1 MNSSDRSFFPSPS
14 TAGTPDFP
22 ALEERILTYW
32 DDQKILEK
40 TLSERQGKPAFVF
53 FDGPPGTNGRPH
65 IGHMMQSALKD
76 LWPRYKTMR
85 GFRVIRKAGWDT
97 HGLPVELQAEKEL
110 GLKNKK
116 DIEAYGVA
124 KYVDYCRSIV
134 FTYKDEWKKQ
144 IRRIGRFLDTENDY
158 ATLTNDF
165 IQSDWWILR
174 QAWEKNLLYR
184 DYKIV
189 PHCAR
194 CGTSLSS
201 HEVAQGYKDVTEAA
215 ITVRFHLRDDANA
228 SLLVWTTTPWTLLS
242 NVAVAVGPDIRY
254 VRIRI
259 TEAGE
264 GTRIGEEVILA
275 ESRLSIIQGS
285 YDIVS
290 TMMGKELE
298 GLEYEPLFTHHQPR
312 EKYAYVVAD
321 KYVTDTD
328 GTGLVHLALYG
339 EDDFRIIREK
349 NFPKVQLVDMHGHVS
364 TEVAPWA
371 GKFFKDVDSDVV
383 ADLEKRNQ
391 LFASDPHAHSYPFC
405 WRCETPL
412 MYYAKTSWFLRTTA
426 YKDQMI
432 AANDKIHWQP
442 AHIKEGRFGR
452 WLENNVDWAIS
463 RERFWGTPLPI
474 WTCSGCERR
483 ECISSLADMTARLK
497 PGATWDPAQSLH
509 KPEIDTVILRC
520 EHCAADMRREPDVLD
535 CWFDAG
541 AMPWG
546 QWGYPATPGSEA
558 ILSDQYPADFIAE
571 AHDQTRGW
579 FYTLLAISTMLTG
592 TSSFKNVICTE
603 LVLDA
608 KGQKMSKSKGNVIEP
623 KEMFDRFGA
632 DAVRWNFYN
641 IDPWLPKRFGEE
653 TLSEITRRVHIPL
666 WNVLGFM
673 HTWSTEVGVT
683 ITPEEGVGNPTH
695 VLDRWILSHLRALTS
710 TVTTHLDDYD
720 VAPAAVGIE
729 QFIEHLSTWYVRR
742 SRDRIKEGGPEAE
755 AALRTLHGVLY
766 ELSKILAPFMPF
778 FAEALYAALGGP
790 KDSVHLE
797 MWPVVD
803 AAQID
808 TQLNEDMD
816 VVFIAANLGNAIRKK
831 EAMKVRQ
838 PLARMS
844 IVSRPLADAYLDL
857 LRDELNVKEVVTV
870 SDVSSIAHEQWV
882 LNFPAAGPVYG
893 SRIPEIQHALKAGRV
908 TREGERIRLMDLDLV
923 LPPEHFE
930 TRYQSN
936 DAAAVMGEHGVVVA
950 LDLALTPALEAEG
963 VVRDLIRLYQ
973 DLRKDAGLHVSD
985 RVMLLITAN
994 ERLMTMVH
1002 AFEDML
1008 MQKTGA
1014 TELLSMSIEDR
1025 IAADRESEVT
1035 LDGDVIW
1042 IGVKKKAPTS

>member
-1 MNSSDRSFFPSPS
+1 MNTSDRSFFPP
-14 TAGTPDFP
+14 TTTGTPDFP
-22 ALEERILTYW
+22 ALEERVLSYW
-32 DDQKILEK
+32 DHHHIFEK
-40 TLSERQGKPAFVF
+40 TLSERKGKPAFVF

-76 LWPRYKTMR
+76 LWPRYKTMQ

-110 GLKNKK
+110 GLKNKR

-124 KYVDYCRSIV
+124 KYIAYCRSIV

-144 IRRIGRFLDTENDY
+144 IRRIGRFLDTEHDY

-201 HEVAQGYKDVTEAA
+201 HEVAQGYKDVTENA
-215 ITVRFHLRDDANA
+215 ITVRFHLRDDAGA

-242 NVAVAVGPDIRY
+242 NVAVAVGPEIRY

-259 TEAGE
+259 TEAAE
-264 GTRIGEEVILA
+264 TTHLGEELILA
-275 ESRLSIIQGS
+275 ESRLSIVPGS
-285 YDIVS
+285 YEIVS
-290 TMMGKELE
+290 TMIGKELE
-298 GLEYEPLFTHHQPR
+298 GLEYEPIFSYHQPR
-312 EKYAYVVAD
+312 EKYAFVVAD
-321 KYVTDTD
+321 SYVTDTD

-349 NFPKVQLVDMHGHVS
+349 NLPKVQQVDVHGHVS

-391 LFASDPHAHSYPFC
+391 LFAADPHEHSYPFC
-405 WRCETPL
+405 WRCDTPL
-412 MYYAKTSWFLRTTA
+412 MYYAKTSWFLKTTA

-432 AANDKIHWQP
+432 AANEKIHWQP
-442 AHIKEGRFGR
+442 AHIKEGRFGK

-463 RERFWGTPLPI
+463 RERYWGTPLPI
-474 WTCSGCERR
+474 WTCGSCERR
-483 ECISSLADMTARLK
+483 ECISSIADMTARLK
-497 PGATWDPAQSLH
+497 SGTTWNPAQSLH
-509 KPEIDTVILRC
+509 KPEIDTVILSC
-520 EHCAADMRREPDVLD
+520 EHCGADMQREPDVLD

-546 QWGYPATPGSEA
+546 QWGYPATPGSTEV
-558 ILSDQYPADFIAE
+558 LTDQYPADFIAE

-579 FYTLLAISTMLTG
+579 FYTLLAISTMISG
-592 TSSFKNVICTE
+592 ESSFKNVICTE

-653 TLSEITRRVHIPL
+653 TLAEITRRVHIPL

-673 HTWSTEVGVT
+673 QTWSGELGVRF
-683 ITPEEGVGNPTH
+683 TPEGIIGSPTH
-695 VLDRWILSHLRALTS
+695 VLDRWILSHLRALIS
-710 TVTTHLDDYD
+710 TVTSHLDDYD

-729 QFIEHLSTWYVRR
+729 QFIEHLSSWYVRR
-742 SRDRIKEGGPEAE
+742 SRDRIKEGGREAK
-755 AALRTLHGVLY
+755 AALRTLHHVLL
-766 ELSKILAPFMPF
+766 ELSKLLAPFMPF
-778 FAEALYAALGGP
+778 FSEALYAELGGG
-790 KDSVHLE
+790 KESVHLE
-797 MWPVVD
+797 EWPV
-803 AAQID
+803 AEEGLID
-808 TQLNEDMD
+808 TTLNEDME

-831 EAMKVRQ
+831 EAIKVRQ
-838 PLARMS
+838 PLARLS
-844 IVSRPLADAYLDL
+844 IVSRPLSEAYLDL
-857 LRDELNVKEVVTV
+857 LRDELNVKEVNTV

-882 LNFPAAGPVYG
+882 LNFPVAGPVYG
-893 SRIPEIQHALKAGRV
+893 SAIPEIQKALKAGHVVRDG
-908 TREGERIRLMDLDLV
+908 EGLRLPGLDLL
-923 LPPEHFE
+923 LPLEHVE
-930 TRYQSN
+930 VRYQSK
-936 DAAAVMGEHGVVVA
+936 DATAVMGERGVVVS
-950 LDLALTPALEAEG
+950 LDLTLTPALEAEG

-973 DLRKDAGLHVSD
+973 ELRKDAGLQVSD
-985 RVMLLITAN
+985 RVLLLITASD
-994 ERLMTMVH
+994 RFLSMIKT
-1002 AFEDML
+1002 FEDM
-1008 MQKTGA
+1008 MIQKTGA
-1014 TELLSMSIEDR
+1014 TELTSMSIEDR
-1025 IAADRESEVT
+1025 IPADRESEVT
-1035 LDGDVIW
+1035 LDGEVVW
-1042 IGVKKKAPTS
+1042 IGVKKIPTRSS